1 VSPFLHRHVR
11 LMPVGGVGVGW
22 SVKGEEWHQ
31 VGSSDRCRPF
41 GGAQRRSKGRPDR
54 MGPAGDA
61 SLDRTGPHS
70 HKLGGFSE
78 PQPSHRQSSEP
89 SGNTRSWH
97 ELADPAD
104 TAAAFALFGSSDL
117 AQKLGSPAT
126 SRATSAS
133 PPGFARLHRMSECST
148 GQLGPNG
155 CGQNGIVAGS
165 YGSTPAQM
173 ATGDFSGTAANPTR
187 IAGHA
192 PPGSVCGM
200 TRRTGK

>member
-1 VSPFLHRHVR
+1 V
-11 LMPVGGVGVGW
+11 VGQGRRVAPGGL
-22 SVKGEEWHQ
+22 
-31 VGSSDRCRPF
+31 VGSVLTFRGS
-41 GGAQRRSKGRPDR
+41 AAEEEGRPDR

-61 SLDRTGPHS
+61 SLTGRAPTPTNS
-70 HKLGGFSE
+70 EDFSE

-173 ATGDFSGTAANPTR
+173 ATGGFSGTAANPTR

>member
-22 SVKGEEWHQ
+22 SGKGEEWHQ

-41 GGAQRRSKGRPDR
+41 WGSAAEEQKVGPIGWGYLGTRPLTGRAPTPTNSED
-54 MGPAGDA
+54 
-61 SLDRTGPHS
+61 
-70 HKLGGFSE
+70 FSE

-89 SGNTRSWH
+89 SRNTRSWPG
-97 ELADPAD
+97 LADPAGAD
-104 TAAAFALFGSSDL
+104 AAFALFGAPDL
-117 AQKLGSPAT
+117 AQNLGSPAT

-133 PPGFARLHRMSECST
+133 PPGFAGWLHRISKCSP
-148 GQLGPNG
+148 GRLGHDG

-173 ATGDFSGTAANPTR
+173 
-187 IAGHA
+187 GH
-192 PPGSVCGM
+192 
-200 TRRTGK
+200 

>member
-1 VSPFLHRHVR
+1 
-11 LMPVGGVGVGW
+11 VGW

-61 SLDRTGPHS
+61 SPPWDVLTGRAPTPTNS
-70 HKLGGFSE
+70 EDFSE

-89 SGNTRSWH
+89 SGNTRSWPG
-97 ELADPAD
+97 LADPAD
-104 TAAAFALFGSSDL
+104 AAAAFALFGAPDL

-173 ATGDFSGTAANPTR
+173 ATGGFSGTAANPTR